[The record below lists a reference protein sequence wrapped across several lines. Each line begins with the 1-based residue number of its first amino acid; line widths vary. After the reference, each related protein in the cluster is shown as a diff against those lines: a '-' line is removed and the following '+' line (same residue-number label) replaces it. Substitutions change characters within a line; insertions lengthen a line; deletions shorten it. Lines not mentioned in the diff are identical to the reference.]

1 MKKIMVIHGPNLNSL
16 GQRQPEIYGNQT
28 LEQINVQI
36 EVEARHL
43 GCRVVS
49 HQANSEGAIIDLIQ
63 SCPSDV
69 AGIIINPGGYS
80 HTSVAILDALLASK
94 IPAVE
99 VHLSNLYRRDEFRQT
114 MITARGAIGV
124 ISGFGAQSYLL
135 ALRYLANSTTQTP
148 TNR

>member
-1 MKKIMVIHGPNLNSL
+1 MKKIMVIHGPNLNAL

-36 EVEARHL
+36 EAEARHL
-43 GCRVVS
+43 GCRVES

-63 SCPSDV
+63 GCSSDTD
-69 AGIIINPGGYS
+69 GIIINPAGYS

-94 IPAVE
+94 IPTVE

-135 ALRYLANSTTQTP
+135 ALRYLANSTT
-148 TNR
+148 

>member
-1 MKKIMVIHGPNLNSL
+1 MKMIMVIHGPNLNAL

-28 LEQINVQI
+28 LEQINIQI
-36 EVEARHL
+36 EAEARRL
-43 GCRVVS
+43 GCRVES

-63 SCPSDV
+63 NCASDA

-94 IPAVE
+94 IPAIE

-124 ISGFGAQSYLL
+124 ISGLGAQSYLL
-135 ALRYLANSTTQTP
+135 ALQYLANP
-148 TNR
+148 TA

>member
-1 MKKIMVIHGPNLNSL
+1 MKKIMVIHGPNLNML

-28 LEQINVQI
+28 LEHINDQI
-36 EVEARHL
+36 EAEARRID
-43 GCRVVS
+43 CRVEI

-63 SCPSDV
+63 SCSSDA
-69 AGIIINPGGYS
+69 AGIIMNPGGYS

-94 IPAVE
+94 LPAVE
-99 VHLSNLYRRDEFRQT
+99 VHLSNLFSRDEFRQT

-135 ALRYLANSTTQTP
+135 ALQYLANP
-148 TNR
+148 II

>member
-28 LEQINVQI
+28 LGQINDQI
-36 EVEARHL
+36 ETEARRL
-43 GCRVVS
+43 DCRVEI
-49 HQANSEGAIIDLIQ
+49 HQANSEGAIVDLIQ
-63 SCPSDV
+63 SSGSDV
-69 AGIIINPGGYS
+69 SGIVINPGGYS

-94 IPAVE
+94 TTAVE
-99 VHLSNLYRRDEFRQT
+99 VHLSNIYRREEFRQP

-135 ALRYLANSTTQTP
+135 ALQYL
-148 TNR
+148 TNPEV

>member
-1 MKKIMVIHGPNLNSL
+1 MKKIMVIHGPNLNLL

-36 EVEARHL
+36 EAEARRL
-43 GCRVVS
+43 DCRVEI

-63 SCPSDV
+63 SCASDA
-69 AGIIINPGGYS
+69 AGIVINPGGYS
-80 HTSVAILDALLASK
+80 HTSVAILDALLAAK

-99 VHLSNLYRRDEFRQT
+99 VHLSNLFSRDEFRQT

-135 ALRYLANSTTQTP
+135 ALQYLTNPTT
-148 TNR
+148 

>member
-28 LEQINVQI
+28 LRQINDQI
-36 EVEARHL
+36 ETEARRL
-43 GCRVVS
+43 DCRVEI
-49 HQANSEGAIIDLIQ
+49 HQANSEGAIVDLIQ
-63 SCPSDV
+63 SSGSDV
-69 AGIIINPGGYS
+69 SGIVINPGGYS

-94 IPAVE
+94 TLAVE
-99 VHLSNLYRRDEFRQT
+99 VHLSNIYQREEFRQT

-135 ALRYLANSTTQTP
+135 ALQYL
-148 TNR
+148 TNPEV

>member
-1 MKKIMVIHGPNLNSL
+1 MKKIMVIHGPNLNML
-16 GQRQPEIYGNQT
+16 GQRQPEIYGTQT

-36 EVEARHL
+36 EAEARRL
-43 GCRVVS
+43 DCRVEI

-63 SCPSDV
+63 SCASDA
-69 AGIIINPGGYS
+69 AGIVINPGGYS

-99 VHLSNLYRRDEFRQT
+99 VHLSNLFSRDEFRQA

-124 ISGFGAQSYLL
+124 ISGFGVQSYLL
-135 ALRYLANSTTQTP
+135 ALQYLANPQI
-148 TNR
+148 

>member
-16 GQRQPEIYGNQT
+16 GQRQPEIYGDQT
-28 LEQINVQI
+28 LEQINTQI
-36 EVEARHL
+36 EAEARQL

-63 SCPSDV
+63 SCADDV
-69 AGIIINPGGYS
+69 AGIVINPGGYS

-94 IPAVE
+94 IPAIE
-99 VHLSNLYRRDEFRQT
+99 VHLSNLFSRDEFRQT
-114 MITARGAIGV
+114 MITARGAIGI

-135 ALRYLANSTTQTP
+135 ALRYLANHTP
-148 TNR
+148 